1 MGGFFNERVAL
12 EKTLNALLEQR
23 ASWRSD
29 YVERDSQ
36 FAAEIKEVLNRIRE
50 LDELHELHGSQS
62 RLEKTETKPIES
74 EVSNKKFAKKSQKT
88 RRTYQYYDYPRISQ
102 EVESILEESS
112 PVTMSELYQELQKRL
127 QVDWSNPYIILH
139 KALAL
144 SERVHVQKLG
154 RNLMFSLRQFKDT

>member
-29 YVERDSQ
+29 YVERDRQ

-50 LDELHELHGSQS
+50 LDELHELHGSQT
-62 RLEKTETKPIES
+62 RMEKTETKPIES
-74 EVSNKKFAKKSQKT
+74 EVSNKQFAKKSQKT

-102 EVESILEESS
+102 EIESILEETS
-112 PVTMSELYQELQKRL
+112 PVKMSELYQELQKRL

-139 KALAL
+139 KALSF
-144 SERVHVQKLG
+144 SERIHVEKFGRKLF
-154 RNLMFSLRQFKDT
+154 FSLREFKDT

>member
-1 MGGFFNERVAL
+1 MCGFFNERVAL

-23 ASWRSD
+23 ASWRSE
-29 YVERDSQ
+29 YVERDRQ

-50 LDELHELHGSQS
+50 LDELHELHGSQT
-62 RLEKTETKPIES
+62 RMEKAETKPIES
-74 EVSNKKFAKKSQKT
+74 EVSNKQIAKKSQKT
-88 RRTYQYYDYPRISQ
+88 RRTCQYYDYPRISQ
-102 EVESILEESS
+102 EIESILEEAS

-127 QVDWSNPYIILH
+127 QVNWSNPYIILH

-144 SERVHVQKLG
+144 SERVHVKKLG